1 MRDERQAGTEPGRE
15 APRAESAAGARAAG
29 GGRTGG
35 LSPDHKLKKKPQRKQ
50 TWNLIPAHRPADSTM
65 GAGASSRSEMSELF
79 SVYTKV
85 HSTDIYSFVQNK
97 INVIC
102 HHKNLYSREE
112 TCSRGRSWGPH

>member
-1 MRDERQAGTEPGRE
+1 MRDRQAQSP
-15 APRAESAAGARAAG
+15 
-29 GGRTGG
+29 GGRRRVQSPQPG
-35 LSPDHKLKKKPQRKQ
+35 LARQVGTDRWPLARSQVKKKPQRKQ
-50 TWNLIPAHRPADSTM
+50 TWNLIPAHRPADSMM